1 MFNQI
6 LVALKF
12 GPASI
17 HALKKAL
24 ELARLNEASLHIFH
38 ALDYSFQE
46 TEADDPEFVE
56 IKNKFDTL
64 YAKEIEPLLG
74 SLPNVTFK
82 SQPADPAMQVCK
94 LAHLLPADLIVL
106 GCHQLSEKI
115 SMGRLDYVG
124 VTILE
129 NAPCPVMLVPYSGAG
144 SSKVQ
149 KSLS

>member
-24 ELARLNEASLHIFH
+24 ELARINDANLHIFH
-38 ALDYSFQE
+38 ALDYAFQDTDKNDPAL
-46 TEADDPEFVE
+46 TELRANAEACYRNE
-56 IKNKFDTL
+56 IV
-64 YAKEIEPLLG
+64 PLLG
-74 SLPNVTFK
+74 DLKKVTFN
-82 SQPADPAMQVCK
+82 SQPADPALHVCK
-94 LAHLLPADLIVL
+94 LAHKLPADLIVL

-129 NAPCPVMLVPYSGAG
+129 KAPCPVMLVPYVVEG
-144 SSKVQ
+144 
-149 KSLS
+149 

>member
-24 ELARLNEASLHIFH
+24 ELARINQARLHIFH

-46 TEADDPEFVE
+46 TDANDPAFVE
-56 IKNKFDTL
+56 IKKKTEAL

-74 SLPNVTFK
+74 SLPDVSFK
-82 SQPADPAMQVCK
+82 CQPADPALHVCK
-94 LAHLLPADLIVL
+94 LAHMLPADLIVL

-124 VTILE
+124 VTIME
-129 NAPCPVMLVPYSGAG
+129 KAPCPVMLVPYVETS
-144 SSKVQ
+144 
-149 KSLS
+149 

>member
-24 ELARLNEASLHIFH
+24 ELARINQASLHIFH
-38 ALDYSFQE
+38 ALDYSFQD
-46 TEADDPEFVE
+46 TAANDPEFVAV
-56 IKNKFDTL
+56 KKQTNTL
-64 YAKEIEPLLG
+64 YAREVEPLVG
-74 SLPNVTFK
+74 SQPNVTFK
-82 SQPADPAMQVCK
+82 SQPADPALHVCK
-94 LAHLLPADLIVL
+94 LAHMLPADLIVL

-129 NAPCPVMLVPYSGAG
+129 KAPCPVMLVPY
-144 SSKVQ
+144 
-149 KSLS
+149 LE

>member
-1 MFNQI
+1 MFHQI

-24 ELARLNEASLHIFH
+24 EIARTNDAKLHIFH
-38 ALDYSFQE
+38 ALDYALQDTDE
-46 TEADDPEFVE
+46 NDPVL
-56 IKNKFDTL
+56 IDLKNRTQAL
-64 YAKEIEPLLG
+64 YRKEVAPLLG
-74 SLPNVTFK
+74 EMKNVTFQ
-82 SQPADPAMQVCK
+82 SRPADPALHVCK
-94 LAHLLPADLIVL
+94 LARELPADLIVL

-129 NAPCPVMLVPYSGAG
+129 NAPCPVMLVPY
-144 SSKVQ
+144 VDRQ
-149 KSLS
+149 

>member
-24 ELARLNEASLHIFH
+24 ELARLNAANLHIFH
-38 ALDYSFQE
+38 ALDYTLQE

-56 IKNKFDTL
+56 VKKKTETL
-64 YAKEIEPLLG
+64 YAEQIEPLLVAM
-74 SLPNVTFK
+74 PNVTFK
-82 SQPADPAMQVCK
+82 CKPADPALHVCK
-94 LAHLLPADLIVL
+94 LAHMLPADLIVL

-129 NAPCPVMLVPYSGAG
+129 NAPCPVMLVPYAG
-144 SSKVQ
+144 GS
-149 KSLS
+149 

>member
-24 ELARLNEASLHIFH
+24 ELARI
-38 ALDYSFQE
+38 
-46 TEADDPEFVE
+46 
-56 IKNKFDTL
+56 
-64 YAKEIEPLLG
+64 
-74 SLPNVTFK
+74 
-82 SQPADPAMQVCK
+82 
-94 LAHLLPADLIVL
+94 
-106 GCHQLSEKI
+106 SEKI

-129 NAPCPVMLVPYSGAG
+129 NSPCPVMLVPYNKTS
-144 SSKVQ
+144 
-149 KSLS
+149 

>member
-24 ELARLNEASLHIFH
+24 ELARMNEASLHIFH

-56 IKNKFDTL
+56 IKREADTL
-64 YAKEIEPLLG
+64 YAKEIEPLVG

-82 SQPADPAMQVCK
+82 CQPADPALHVCK
-94 LAHLLPADLIVL
+94 LAHMIPADLIVM

-124 VTILE
+124 VTIME
-129 NAPCPVMLVPYSGAG
+129 KAPCPVMLVPYAE
-144 SSKVQ
+144 
-149 KSLS
+149 

>member
-17 HALKKAL
+17 HALKNAL
-24 ELARLNEASLHIFH
+24 ELAKLNDASLHIFH

-56 IKNKFDTL
+56 VKKKTEAL
-64 YAKEIEPLLG
+64 YAEQIEPLLG
-74 SLPNVTFK
+74 AMPNVTFK
-82 SQPADPAMQVCK
+82 CQPADPALHICK
-94 LAHLLPADLIVL
+94 LAHMLPADLIVL

-129 NAPCPVMLVPYSGAG
+129 NAPCPVMLVPYVDGG
-144 SSKVQ
+144 
-149 KSLS
+149 

>member
-17 HALKKAL
+17 QALKKAL
-24 ELARLNEASLHIFH
+24 ELAQIHDASLHIFH

-46 TEADDPEFVE
+46 TEANDPELVAL
-56 IKNKFDTL
+56 KKKTDTL

-74 SLPNVTFK
+74 SLPNVTFQ
-82 SQPADPAMQVCK
+82 SQPADPALHVCK
-94 LAHLLPADLIVL
+94 LAHTLPADLIVV

-129 NAPCPVMLVPYSGAG
+129 KAPCPVMLVPYSE
-144 SSKVQ
+144 
-149 KSLS
+149 

>member
-24 ELARLNEASLHIFH
+24 ELAQANNAKLHIFH
-38 ALDYSFQE
+38 ALDYTYQNTDE
-46 TEADDPEFVE
+46 RDPEFL
-56 IKNKFDTL
+56 KL
-64 YAKEIEPLLG
+64 KENTEASYRNEVEPLISKLE
-74 SLPNVTFK
+74 NVTFT
-82 SQPADPAMQVCK
+82 SRPADPALHVCK
-94 LAHLLPADLIVL
+94 LAHELPADLIVL

-129 NAPCPVMLVPYSGAG
+129 KSPCPVMLVPY
-144 SSKVQ
+144 
-149 KSLS
+149 LE

>member
-24 ELARLNEASLHIFH
+24 DLSQANNAKLHIFH
-38 ALDYSFQE
+38 ALDYTYQN
-46 TEADDPEFVE
+46 ADENDPKLAEVRKIAE
-56 IKNKFDTL
+56 SR
-64 YAKEIEPLLG
+64 YRSEVEPLL
-74 SLPNVTFK
+74 SSMKNVTFECR
-82 SQPADPAMQVCK
+82 PADPALHICK
-94 LAHLLPADLIVL
+94 LAHNLPADLIVL
-106 GCHQLSEKI
+106 GCHQLTEKI

-129 NAPCPVMLVPYSGAG
+129 NAPCPVMLVPYSE
-144 SSKVQ
+144 
-149 KSLS
+149 

>member
-17 HALKKAL
+17 HALKKAM
-24 ELARLNEASLHIFH
+24 EIARLNEASLHIFH

-46 TEADDPEFVE
+46 TEENDPEFVE
-56 IKNKFDTL
+56 IKKKTETL
-64 YAKEIEPLLG
+64 YAEEIEPLLG
-74 SLPNVTFK
+74 SLENVTFK
-82 SQPADPAMQVCK
+82 SRPADPALHICK
-94 LAHLLPADLIVL
+94 LAHMLPADLIVL

-129 NAPCPVMLVPYSGAG
+129 NAPCPVLLVPYGKTS
-144 SSKVQ
+144 
-149 KSLS
+149 

>member
-12 GPASI
+12 GPAGI

-24 ELARLNEASLHIFH
+24 EIAQSNQASLHIFH

-46 TEADDPEFVE
+46 TEANDPEFVE
-56 IKNKFDTL
+56 IKKNTDAL
-64 YAKEIEPLLG
+64 YAKEIAPLLG
-74 SLPNVTFK
+74 SQPNVTFQ
-82 SQPADPAMQVCK
+82 SQPADPAMQICK
-94 LAHLLPADLIVL
+94 LAHMLPADLIVL

-129 NAPCPVMLVPYSGAG
+129 NAPCPVMLVPYGKSG
-144 SSKVQ
+144 
-149 KSLS
+149 

>member
-24 ELARLNEASLHIFH
+24 ELARINEARLHIFH

-46 TEADDPEFVE
+46 TEANDPALVE
-56 IKNKFDTL
+56 IKKKTDAL
-64 YAKEIEPLLG
+64 YAKEVEPLLG
-74 SLPNVTFK
+74 SLPNVTFNCR
-82 SQPADPAMQVCK
+82 PADPALQVCK
-94 LAHLLPADLIVL
+94 LAHMLPADLIVL

-124 VTILE
+124 MTILE
-129 NAPCPVMLVPYSGAG
+129 KAPCPVMLVPYVETS
-144 SSKVQ
+144 
-149 KSLS
+149 

>member
-46 TEADDPEFVE
+46 TEENDPEFVE
-56 IKNKFDTL
+56 IKKKTDSL
-64 YAKEIEPLLG
+64 YARDVAPLLG
-74 SLPNVTFK
+74 SLPNVTFNC
-82 SQPADPAMQVCK
+82 QPADPALHVCK
-94 LAHLLPADLIVL
+94 LAHMLPADLIVV

-129 NAPCPVMLVPYSGAG
+129 NAPCPVMLVPY
-144 SSKVQ
+144 VE
-149 KSLS
+149 